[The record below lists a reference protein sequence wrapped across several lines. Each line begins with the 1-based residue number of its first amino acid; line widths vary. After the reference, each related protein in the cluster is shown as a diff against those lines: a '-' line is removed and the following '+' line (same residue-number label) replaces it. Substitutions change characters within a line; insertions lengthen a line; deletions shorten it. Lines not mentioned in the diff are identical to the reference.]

1 MVDTF
6 HNMASLLRLDCSHC
20 SHKDS
25 ARLDSMLCSLC
36 SASHSQDGTKSDIK
50 LAKLR
55 PFICCLG
62 ARTRRTYTHTKPKQ
76 ETKHEAEVH
85 TKRKEE
91 WERAQQRE
99 SAPQE
104 HCMLCVGAAGSFSA
118 ATVAAA
124 ATSAAAASSAAA
136 AAFYLNFHTQ
146 VGLASAASRLHL
158 NGFIRHEDCFVS

>member
-55 PFICCLG
+55 PFIRCLG
-62 ARTRRTYTHTKPKQ
+62 ARTRRTHMQTKPKQ
-76 ETKHEAEVH
+76 ETKA
-85 TKRKEE
+85 RGRSSNEE
-91 WERAQQRE
+91 KGRMRERERERNKERAHHR
-99 SAPQE
+99 S
-104 HCMLCVGAAGSFSA
+104 
-118 ATVAAA
+118 VACFAWA
-124 ATSAAAASSAAA
+124 QLE
-136 AAFYLNFHTQ
+136 AFL
-146 VGLASAASRLHL
+146 LPLLLLPLLLLLLLLSLPL
-158 NGFIRHEDCFVS
+158 I